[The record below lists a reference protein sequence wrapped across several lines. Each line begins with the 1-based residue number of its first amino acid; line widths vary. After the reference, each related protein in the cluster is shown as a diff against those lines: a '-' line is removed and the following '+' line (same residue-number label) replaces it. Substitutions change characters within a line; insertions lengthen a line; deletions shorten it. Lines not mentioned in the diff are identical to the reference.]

1 MIELN
6 CSYEESKKI
15 LELGYNFKKIS
26 TDFVTKSGR
35 GKLKRVNDILAVDA
49 GIKIAD
55 INQCPHD
62 LPDFFYFVESENLIP
77 IIPKAALEACL
88 PEYGGYEHDSE
99 ITYTWAGYTAMKSVC
114 FIDEC
119 TSQHIGIDEYLYRPK
134 SAYEAFIWCH
144 ENYPEELRKK
154 FDEVMA

>member
-49 GIKIAD
+49 GIKITD

-62 LPDFFYFVESENLIP
+62 LPDFFYFIESDSLIP
-77 IIPKAALEACL
+77 IIPKAALQATL
-88 PEYGGYEHDSE
+88 PDWVEVRLTNGLRVECGFR
-99 ITYTWAGYTAMKSVC
+99 TYPVSNTV
-114 FIDEC
+114 EV
-119 TSQHIGIDEYLYRPK
+119 YRLDNCQIVIYFD
-134 SAYEAFIWCH
+134 ANFEAFLWLH
-144 ENYPEELRKK
+144 EHYPEELKEK
-154 FDEVMA
+154 FSGVMA

>member
-6 CSYEESKKI
+6 LTYEESKKI
-15 LELGYNFKKIS
+15 IELGYDFRKIS

-62 LPDFFYFVESENLIP
+62 LPDFFYFVESEKLIP

-88 PEYGGYEHDSE
+88 PDYLRYEDKH
-99 ITYTWAGYTAMKSVC
+99 TWAGHTSICLAYGTGEDLTIENYTT
-114 FIDEC
+114 E
-119 TSQHIGIDEYLYRPK
+119 HE
-134 SAYEAFIWCH
+134 SAFEAFMWCH
-144 ENYPEELRKK
+144 EYYPEELKRK